1 MLIDNADEEYTEL
14 DELDIDEDIAHLS
27 KIYMGKNLFS
37 AAKFKKEILEKRIKI
52 EIEKLDT
59 ANLSKDDFDKEEKK
73 IVERLTKQINIELP
87 KRYMEYKLCYFS
99 DTGQEFLFQSVI
111 SGKTTAEAYNLLS
124 EDETERSYIEGVI
137 RAGEYDINA
146 DKFIE
151 LAKGRSHWQSMDILK
166 SIVAQVNTEK
176 GTAQNPALSRK
187 MAALK
192 ASGFFGKDYI
202 QFYCKG
208 SIREQLSKLARSVK
222 YVLAEDKLSEL
233 ESSLTA
239 KESKIRDKRLSILE
253 NTNTLITGDSQDMLC
268 YKKIATELLS
278 HNPDLKP
285 KDLKKALLGIKQ
297 CNGNEIQDPTLRQF
311 ILNFKKQKQKQK

>member
-1 MLIDNADEEYTEL
+1 DEL

-37 AAKFKKEILEKRIKI
+37 APKFKKEILEKRIKI

-59 ANLSKDDFDKEEKK
+59 ADLSKDDFDKEEKK

-87 KRYMEYKLCYFS
+87 KRYMEHKLCYFS

-176 GTAQNPALSRK
+176 STSQNPALSREII
-187 MAALK
+187 ALS
-192 ASGFFGKDYI
+192 ASGFFGKSYI
-202 QFYCKG
+202 EFYCKG
-208 SIREQLSKLARSVK
+208 SIKDLLSKLARSVK

-239 KESKIRDKRLSILE
+239 IESQKRDKKLGILE
-253 NTNTLITGDSQDMLC
+253 NTKTLIADENGDMLC

-285 KDLKKALLGIKQ
+285 KDLKGALLGIKQ
-297 CNGNEIQDPTLRQF
+297 CNGNEIQDTTIRQF
-311 ILNFKKQKQKQK
+311 ISNFRNKINK